1 MYQESGPTLSY
12 AVPGFK
18 GTVYGVRMQESSD
31 GPATGAYPVGAGT
44 PEGRRVIEL
53 LWDPPGPGRRGPRQK
68 ISLAQVVDGALAVA
82 DADGFEALSMRG
94 LAKHLGV
101 GAMSLYTYVPGK
113 AELLDL
119 MLDTVFGQLPLA
131 DYAGKPWRAR
141 VESVA
146 AENRAMFLA
155 HPWVAAV
162 STIRPPLGPGLIAKY
177 EHELGA
183 FDGVGLDDLEL
194 DAALTY
200 LLSFVQSA
208 VSAAFEAE
216 RSQLDTA
223 QTDAEWWERFSPLL
237 ERVYDATKYPLASRV
252 GSAAGEAYQS
262 AFSPERAYEFG
273 LQRVLDGLGVLID
286 SRAGGDRLR

>member
-1 MYQESGPTLSY
+1 VSTERTSAGDPTRTL
-12 AVPGFK
+12 
-18 GTVYGVRMQESSD
+18 
-31 GPATGAYPVGAGT
+31 
-44 PEGRRVIEL
+44 EL
-53 LWDPPGPGRRGPRQK
+53 LWREPGHAAAGRGPKQGLTVDR
-68 ISLAQVVDGALAVA
+68 VVATAVALA
-82 DADGFEALSMRG
+82 DADGLDAVTMRRI
-94 LAKHLGV
+94 AQELGV
-101 GAMSLYTYVPGK
+101 APMSLYTYVPGK

-183 FDGVGLDDLEL
+183 FDGLGLDDLEL

-237 ERVYDATKYPLASRV
+237 ERVFDASKYPLASRV

-262 AFSPERAYEFG
+262 AFSPERIYEFG
-273 LQRVLDGLGVLID
+273 LRRVLDGLGVLID
-286 SRAGGDRLR
+286 SRDGDDPPG